1 MDQRQYSTLLEA
13 VADVPDPPH
22 ARGKQHAWKVI
33 LAVICAALV
42 SGHQSGRAIGQWS
55 REHAKEL
62 LRGLRPKRGRL
73 PSEATLRRALRSIDV
88 AALEARLI
96 DFGLHQA
103 APLTGCIISPH
114 GEVLQAQ
121 AIDGKTVCGAPH
133 CLWHARWKPTP
144 AHEALRVGCVRHRAR
159 CLACR
164 THHTCLSLMN
174 HYRRQQSN
182 AFVSVF
188 GVVPPLL

>member
-13 VADVPDPPH
+13 VADVPDPRH

-62 LRGLRPKRGRL
+62 LCGLRPKRGRL

-121 AIDGKTVCGAPH
+121 AIDGKTVCGAS
-133 CLWHARWKPTP
+133 
-144 AHEALRVGCVRHRAR
+144 AHGSKLHLVSLVAHQRGCVRHRVR
-159 CLACR
+159 CLARR
-164 THHTCLSLMN
+164 THHTCLPLMN

-182 AFVSVF
+182 AFVPVF